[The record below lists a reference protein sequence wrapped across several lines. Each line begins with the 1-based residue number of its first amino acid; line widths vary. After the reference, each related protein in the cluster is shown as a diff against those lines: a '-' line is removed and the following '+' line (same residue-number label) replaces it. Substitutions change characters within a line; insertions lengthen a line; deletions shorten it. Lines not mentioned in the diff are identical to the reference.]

1 MKVMIKKPILN
12 ILRILR
18 RSDWR
23 QPYAE
28 IKSLATKEEM
38 ISFQNERLEKLLSHA
53 YRNVPYYNKI
63 FDEYG
68 IVNNDSVDLSRFNE
82 IPILTKDIIK
92 RHQKE
97 LLSRDYRTR
106 RWYAN
111 STGGSTGEPTTFIQD
126 NVYDRWGNAA
136 FYYYYKDILGI
147 DEPSVK
153 KVVLWGSERDIF
165 RGKVGWRAKFENWLN
180 NIVFLNSFK
189 MTTGDMD
196 RYLDIINSYQPLLV
210 RGYASSLYEL
220 CRYAERKGVKIR
232 APQIVVSSAETLSDE
247 MREQIE
253 KGFGTKVYNFY
264 GSRET
269 NNLAGECREGLMHIL
284 AFHNYVEIL
293 NDNNQPVKEGE
304 WGRVIVTNLHN
315 YSMPF
320 IRCDLGDIAVP
331 GPSRCQCGNP
341 LPTIKSILGRSN
353 EVLLTSNKVPI
364 APTFVPY
371 LFYPGCTMSPA
382 SIAQY
387 QKIKQFQV
395 IQRAKG
401 DILIKIV
408 KDLEVDE
415 REFDY
420 VVTNFKEHLG
430 RDVKVELCFTDS
442 IPLLP
447 SGKRTYVISSLN
459 KADEG
464 TNLTKR
470 T

>member
-1 MKVMIKKPILN
+1 MKMTIKKPILN
-12 ILRILR
+12 ILSILSR
-18 RSDWR
+18 RDWR

-28 IKSLATKEEM
+28 IKSLATEEEM
-38 ISFQNERLEKLLSHA
+38 LGFQKERLEKLLSHA

-63 FDEYG
+63 FDECG
-68 IVNNDSVDLSRFNE
+68 IVSNDSVNLSRFNE

-92 RHQKE
+92 RHQKG
-97 LLSRDYRTR
+97 LISRDYKTR
-106 RWYAN
+106 KWHFT

-153 KVVLWGSERDIF
+153 KVILWGSGRDSFQGGVGLKAKIF
-165 RGKVGWRAKFENWLN
+165 KWLN
-180 NIVFLNSFK
+180 NTVFLNSFK
-189 MTTGDMD
+189 MTREDMD
-196 RYLDIINSYQPLLV
+196 RYLDIINSYQPHLV

-220 CRYAERKGVKIR
+220 CRHAERKGVKIH
-232 APQIVVSSAETLSDE
+232 APQVVISSAETLSDE

-253 KGFGTKVYNFY
+253 RVFGAKVYNFY

-284 AFHNYVEIL
+284 TFHNYVEIL
-293 NDNNQPVKEGE
+293 DDNNQPAKEGGL
-304 WGRVIVTNLHN
+304 GRVIATNLHN

-320 IRCDLGDIAVP
+320 IRCDLGDMAVL

-341 LPTIKSILGRSN
+341 LPTLESVLGRSS
-353 EVLLTSNKVPI
+353 EVLFTSGG
-364 APTFVPY
+364 APTSPCITPF
-371 LFYPGCTMSPA
+371 LFYPGCTASP
-382 SIAQY
+382 SGIKQY

-408 KDLEVDE
+408 READVDE
-415 REFDY
+415 KEFDY
-420 VVTNFKEHLG
+420 VVTNFKEYLG
-430 RDVKVELCFTDS
+430 ADTRVELRFVDS
-442 IPLLP
+442 IPPLP
-447 SGKRTYVISSLN
+447 SGKRTYVISQLSQ
-459 KADEG
+459 
-464 TNLTKR
+464 R
-470 T
+470 